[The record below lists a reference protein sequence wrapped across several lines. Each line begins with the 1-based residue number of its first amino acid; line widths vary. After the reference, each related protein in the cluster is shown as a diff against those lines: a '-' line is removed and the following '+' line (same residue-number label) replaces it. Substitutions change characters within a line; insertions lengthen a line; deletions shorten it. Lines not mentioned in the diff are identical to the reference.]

1 LATAKGMRHN
11 EPTTEVS
18 LCFIRLFLICLLL
31 SLFASPGITQPA
43 GSQVQKNVLVLFP
56 DWDRLP
62 GLAAMDQS
70 IRAALASD
78 PRFKIDVYFESLER
92 SRFPDPNYDELLRDY
107 FQKKYAQKRP
117 DAIISILGPSL
128 DFLLKYGDE
137 VFPGTPI
144 IFCGVDRR
152 EIESRSLGANMTGVL
167 VKRQFGP
174 TLDIAL
180 RLQPDT
186 RKAIFIGGAS
196 SFDKRLTEQAIP
208 ELRPY
213 EDRVEIEY
221 LTDFKLNDLL
231 ARVSH
236 LPPHTII
243 LVSTIFNDN
252 TGEAFVPHDVVPLIS
267 QKANVPVYGFLDQF
281 LGRGIVGGHLYSL
294 EDHGKKAAELALD
307 VLGGQR
313 AADLPIVEAESYD
326 NMFDWRE
333 LRRWGLDENK
343 LPVASVFRYREPSD
357 WDRYKW
363 YILGA
368 VAIGLFQTFLI
379 SWLLLA
385 QSRRRKAERERGK
398 LRSIVLAE
406 HQKMDAVVANV
417 PVVVWESRAVSGLDD
432 RRIGFISN
440 YVEKMLG
447 YTPDEIAA
455 IPNFWRSIVLE
466 DDLERLNDTL
476 TNLFEGGKPGLQQF
490 RCRTKDGA
498 VIWVDAHLDT
508 IQDEQGNILG
518 LRGVAID
525 VTDRKESERALVYLG
540 SKLITAQEEERSRVA
555 RELHDDLG
563 QSLALL
569 SINLDLLKRESGKRE
584 PFTKKVEQL
593 ADHINQLSYDV
604 HRISHE
610 LHPAKIEQLGLEAS
624 LRSLC
629 REISGVQPFDVLFEA
644 TNAPKMLP
652 NDISLCLYRVAQESL
667 QNVQKHSGAS
677 LAVVELEF
685 ENDFIRLNVS
695 DNGNGFDPETIRGK
709 ESLGLI
715 SMRERI
721 RSVHGTFAVKSRSG
735 EGTHIKVTV
744 PSPAP
749 AAETESEV
757 HRSEFI

>member
-1 LATAKGMRHN
+1 LAAAKSMRHD
-11 EPTTEVS
+11 ESTTKVS
-18 LCFIRLFLICLLL
+18 LRFIRVFLFCSLLAL
-31 SLFASPGITQPA
+31 LAYPGLAQTTGPK
-43 GSQVQKNVLVLFP
+43 VQKTVLVLFP

-62 GLAAMDQS
+62 GLAAMDKS
-70 IRAALASD
+70 ISTALASD
-78 PRFKIDVYFESLER
+78 PRFNIDVYSESLER
-92 SRFPDPNYDELLRDY
+92 SRFPDPKYDELLRDY
-107 FQKKYAQKRP
+107 FHQKYAQKRP
-117 DAIISILGPSL
+117 DVIISIIGPSL
-128 DFLLKYGDE
+128 DFLLKYGE
-137 VFPGTPI
+137 EIFPGTPI

-152 EIESRSLGANMTGVL
+152 EIESRNLGPNMTGVL

-186 RKAIFIGGAS
+186 RKAIFIAGAS
-196 SFDKRLTEQAIP
+196 SFDKRLTEQAVP
-208 ELRPY
+208 ELRAY
-213 EDRVEIEY
+213 EKRIEIEY
-221 LTDFKLNDLL
+221 LTDFELNDLL
-231 ARVSH
+231 ARVSQ
-236 LPPHTII
+236 LPPHTIV
-243 LVSTIFNDN
+243 LASTVFNDN
-252 TGEAFVPHDVVPLIS
+252 TGKAFIPHDVVEQIS

-281 LGRGIVGGHLYSL
+281 LGRGIVGGHLYSV
-294 EDHGKKAAELALD
+294 EDHGKKAAELALR

-326 NMFDWRE
+326 DLFDWRQ
-333 LRRWGLDENK
+333 LQRWGLEENK
-343 LPVASVFRYREPSD
+343 LPAGSVFRYREPSD
-357 WDRYKW
+357 WYKYKW
-363 YILGA
+363 YILSA

-385 QSRRRKAERERGK
+385 QSRRRKSEFERSK
-398 LRSIVLAE
+398 LRSIVEAE

-455 IPNFWRSIVLE
+455 MPNFWRSIVLE
-466 DDLERLNDTL
+466 EDSERLNDTL
-476 TNLFEGGKPGLQQF
+476 TDLFVGGKPGLQQF
-490 RCRTKDGA
+490 RCRTKEGA

-508 IQDEQGNILG
+508 ISDEQGKIVG

-525 VTDRKESERALVYLG
+525 VTDRKESEQALVYLG

-584 PFTKKVEQL
+584 PFKKKVEQL
-593 ADHINQLSYDV
+593 ADHINRLSYDV

-610 LHPAKIEQLGLEAS
+610 LHPAKIEQLGLESA

-629 REISGVQPFDVLFEA
+629 REISAVQPFKVSFEA
-644 TNAPKMLP
+644 ANVTHTLP
-652 NDISLCLYRVAQESL
+652 NDISLCLYRVTQESL

-677 LAVVELEF
+677 LAVVDLEF
-685 ENDFIRLNVS
+685 ENGFIHLIVS
-695 DNGNGFDPETIRGK
+695 DNGNGFDPETVRGK

-715 SMRERI
+715 SMRERV
-721 RSVHGTFAVKSRSG
+721 RSVHGTFVVESRSG
-735 EGTHIKVTV
+735 EGTIIKVTV
-744 PSPAP
+744 QAPGPKPTNGASNSP
-749 AAETESEV
+749 V
-757 HRSEFI
+757 